1 MSNRSLKY
9 IVQGIALAI
18 LIYVTASSAVPV
30 LFTNTYAQAPGLFS
44 VTLIAPT
51 GGNIVRRQYASIIT
65 SNLISLG
72 IDAKL
77 FYVNF
82 DQLSNRL
89 FAATAPPKSDFD
101 HGGYDIGFIG
111 WGFTSYVP
119 DFRANYDGSNPNF
132 WPPDGSN
139 YAYWNNPQVNSIF
152 AKLYS
157 STDTATQVQLTHQFE
172 QILFNEAPYN
182 FIYETID
189 PVPRA
194 SKFKAWGDPNIYSE
208 VTFPDIQHWSGS
220 DSLTFAEANPVFPGN
235 NLNPIV
241 TAASNSF
248 YALYIYGEIVGGSG
262 NGGGAN
268 LQEPDPRTG
277 SYIPGTAVNIT
288 STADQLTWTV
298 NIRPN
303 VMFQDGVEVTADD
316 FLFATYAGLNAN
328 SAAVGL
334 GSGIQYLGS
343 KVAFTFL
350 NGTTKVDDNTG
361 PGVPETD
368 GWWKATSRYQ
378 FQFHL
383 PAVYAFTRIAIA
395 QFAPLP
401 MHIMEKFPFATWDS
415 APFSTATGP
424 YTYTWNAAKYGG
436 TGSYTA
442 VGPVGAGP
450 YKLQSYDFTNNIAT
464 LVKFPGY
471 YNATGLQALGQFT
484 INTYKVQWISS
495 KDAAIAA
502 LKNGQVDILDY
513 NYALPRDVP
522 TLKQI
527 PNINIIMAT
536 ELGWQEMGFNMNSPI
551 FGTGTDTP
559 LGKSNPSQAAAAARD
574 IRKAIS
580 HVIPR
585 DLIVSQLL
593 VGSAYPL
600 AVMTGPGW
608 GQWYDPTLK
617 PDSYDLNAA
626 AALLQ
631 QAGYTV
637 SVKPPAPI
645 AFTGSPMLGTG
656 SVTVTGRGPAADMLV
671 MVQQSTDGGNTWT
684 NLAPTL
690 TDNDSNYQVAVP
702 APPAFGTV
710 WYRANFTGI
719 VPDDPYVQAIH
730 NGTTPLDLSLFQKL
744 QSSKSVLAQRPSA
757 MDSCGRPKTIDGSHR
772 RLFRFHRCNGGWT
785 RSRNH
790 HCSSGRG
797 RLAKPQET
805 FKEIEIDAP
814 VEPLRRSPCFFPFA
828 IPKRWHTFPRLPTEE
843 TESGLQR

>member
-51 GGNIVRRQYASIIT
+51 GGNVVRRQYASIIT
-65 SNLISLG
+65 SNLIALG

-89 FAATAPPKSDFD
+89 FASTAPPKSDFA

-119 DFRANYDGSNPNF
+119 DFRSNFDGSNPSF

-182 FIYETID
+182 YIYETID
-189 PVPRA
+189 PVPRS
-194 SKFKAWGDPNIYSE
+194 SKFKAWGDPNVYSE

-220 DSLTFAEANPVFPGN
+220 DSLTFAEANSVFPGN

-277 SYIPGTAVNIT
+277 GYIPGTASNIT
-288 STADQLTWTV
+288 STPDLLTWTV

-316 FLFATYAGLNAN
+316 FLYSTYAGLNAN
-328 SAAVGL
+328 SGAVGL
-334 GSGIQYLGS
+334 GAGIQYLGS
-343 KVAFTFL
+343 KVSFTFL

-368 GWWKATSRYQ
+368 GSWKATSKYQ

-383 PAVYAFTRIAIA
+383 PAVYAFTRISIA

-415 APFSTATGP
+415 APFSTATGQ

-484 INTYKVQWISS
+484 INTYKVQWIAS

-536 ELGWQEMGFNMNSPI
+536 ELGWQEMGFNLNSPI

-559 LGKSNPSQAAAAARD
+559 LGKSNPSQAAEAARNV
-574 IRKAIS
+574 RKAIS
-580 HVIPR
+580 HLIPR

-608 GQWYDPTLK
+608 GQWLDPTLK

-626 AALLQ
+626 ATLLQ

-637 SVKPPAPI
+637 NVKPPAPI
-645 AFTGSPMLGTG
+645 AFTGSPMLGSG
-656 SVTVTGRGPAADMLV
+656 SVSITGRGPVADMLV

-690 TDNDSNYQVAVP
+690 TDNSSNYQVAVP
-702 APPAFGTV
+702 APPAFGSV

-719 VPDDPYVQAIH
+719 VPDDPHIQAIR

-744 QSSKSVLAQRPSA
+744 QSSKQYWLNGRVLWTPSGDQKQLTDPITVSSA
-757 MDSCGRPKTIDGSHR
+757 STDALVVGLVVVIIIAAVGAVV
-772 RLFRFHRCNGGWT
+772 W
-785 RSRNH
+785 RSR
-790 HCSSGRG
+790 
-797 RLAKPQET
+797 KKT
-805 FKEIEIDAP
+805 TK
-814 VEPLRRSPCFFPFA
+814 
-828 IPKRWHTFPRLPTEE
+828 K
-843 TESGLQR
+843 